1 MDNQLQSQINNI
13 KSIIDFKY
21 KEIDAKKNELKIL
34 EDKVIELEAQ
44 LQASNTEPILSTE
57 SQGVN

>member
-34 EDKVIELEAQ
+34 EDKLAELEAQ
-44 LQASNTEPILSTE
+44 LETSNIEPILNE
-57 SQGVN
+57 GEIIN

>member
-1 MDNQLQSQINNI
+1 MDNQLKSQINNF
-13 KSIIDFKY
+13 KSLIDFKY
-21 KEIDAKKNELKIL
+21 KEIDTKKNELKIL
-34 EDKVIELEAQ
+34 EDKVVELEAQ

>member
-21 KEIDAKKNELKIL
+21 KEIDMTNKELKIL
-34 EDKVIELEAQ
+34 EDKLAELEAQ
-44 LQASNTEPILSTE
+44 LEASNTEPVLNEGEI
-57 SQGVN
+57 VN